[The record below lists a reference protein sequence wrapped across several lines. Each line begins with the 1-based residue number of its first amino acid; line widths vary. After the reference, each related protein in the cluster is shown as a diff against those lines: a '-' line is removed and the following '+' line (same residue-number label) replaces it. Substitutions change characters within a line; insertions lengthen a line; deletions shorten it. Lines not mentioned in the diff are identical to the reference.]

1 MKFGLAIISNLEY
14 QKLVWINDLSD
25 NMQTY
30 FRDKNYGN
38 DVKDYA
44 IGIVCEHI
52 PKGFEKFSRLPKP
65 RYTKG
70 VKIINTIGIPF
81 KLEDSLEYSIKLDFE
96 TVKNGLEEESERLL
110 AKEILNS
117 LSVVESM
124 KNKIKD
130 FDLEKFKADLER
142 YFKEKELI

>member
-1 MKFGLAIISNLEY
+1 MEFGLAIISTIEVKNKSTII
-14 QKLVWINDLSD
+14 QTLSD
-25 NMQTY
+25 ELEL
-30 FRDKNYGN
+30 FIKSKKYGN
-38 DVKDYA
+38 DVKSFT
-44 IGIVCEHI
+44 IGIVCI
-52 PKGFEKFSRLPKP
+52 APQFEKFFKEKKPK
-65 RYTKG
+65 YTKG
-70 VKIINTIGIPF
+70 VKIINPDGIPF

-96 TVKNGLEEESERLL
+96 TFKNGTEEACKKLL

>member
-1 MKFGLAIISNLEY
+1 MEFGLAITGNIEQSKSNLIV
-14 QKLVWINDLSD
+14 KLSD
-25 NMQTY
+25 EFELF
-30 FRDKNYGN
+30 FRNYNYG
-38 DVKDYA
+38 DEVKSFT
-44 IGIVCEHI
+44 IGIVCVA
-52 PKGFEKFSRLPKP
+52 PQFEKFFKEKKPK
-65 RYTKG
+65 YTKG
-70 VKIINTIGIPF
+70 VKIINPDGIPF

-96 TVKNGLEEESERLL
+96 TFKNGTEEECKKLL